1 MGVMMCVFVTICSYY
16 ISFSPSREAVRRV
29 PVRVRVA
36 IGSNG
41 VTDGVF
47 SSVDCGGFGRAVRC
61 LRFLLVAPLSV
72 ITL

>member
-1 MGVMMCVFVTICSYY
+1 MFILHLL
-16 ISFSPSREAVRRV
+16 FSKPSGGQEEV